1 MNRKAYEKLDYTLG
15 LIAAAADGKNHGCI
29 VNSFHQVT
37 SSLRAKFTVTLNK
50 ENETTKAVLAAGS
63 FAITLLSAEADSEIV
78 NTFGYKSGRVQDKF
92 EGREVFADKAGNP
105 YLKDG
110 MVSRISCKVV
120 DQLDIGNFVLLVG
133 EVTEAEVL
141 DNGGVL
147 TLKAFSER
155 GRIAPSNATVIRTM
169 ESNSYR
175 CVVCGYVHEAESIP
189 EDFKC
194 PICRAPAKRFVKQD

>member
-1 MNRKAYEKLDYTLG
+1 MNRKAYEKLDYSLG
-15 LIAAAADGKNHGCI
+15 LIAAAADGKRHGCI

-50 ENETTKAVLAAGS
+50 ENETTKAILSAGS
-63 FAITLLSAEADSEIV
+63 FAITLLSAEADNEIV
-78 NTFGYKSGRVQDKF
+78 TVFGYKSGRVQDKF

-105 YLKDG
+105 YLKEG

-120 DQLDIGNFVLLVG
+120 DQLDIGNYVLLVG
-133 EVTEAEVL
+133 ETTEAEVL
-141 DNGGVL
+141 DGGSVL

-155 GRIAPSNATVIRTM
+155 GRISPSNATVIREM

-175 CVVCGYVHEAESIP
+175 CVVCGYVYEGESVP
-189 EDFKC
+189 EDYKC

>member
-1 MNRKAYEKLDYTLG
+1 MNKKAYEKLDYSLG
-15 LIAAAADGKNHGCI
+15 LISAAAEGKNHGCI

-50 ENETTKAVLAAGS
+50 DNETTKAVLAAGS
-63 FAITLLSAEADSEIV
+63 FSITLLSAEADNEII
-78 NTFGYKSGRVQDKF
+78 NTFGYKSGRAVDKF
-92 EGREVFADKAGNP
+92 EGREVFTDKSGNP
-105 YLKDG
+105 YIKDG

-120 DQLDIGNFVLLVG
+120 DRLEINNYILLVG

-141 DNGGVL
+141 GNGAVL

-155 GRIAPSNATVIRTM
+155 GKVSPGNATVIREM

-175 CVVCGYVHEAESIP
+175 CVVCGYIYEGESVP
-189 EDFKC
+189 EDYKC
-194 PICRAPAKRFVKQD
+194 PVCRAPAKRFVKQD

>member
-1 MNRKAYEKLDYTLG
+1 MNKKAYEKLDYSLS
-15 LIAAAADGKNHGCI
+15 LISAAAEGKNHGCI

-50 ENETTKAVLAAGS
+50 DNETTKAVLAAGS
-63 FAITLLSAEADSEIV
+63 FSITLLSAEADNEII
-78 NTFGYKSGRVQDKF
+78 NTFGYKSGRAVDKF
-92 EGREVFADKAGNP
+92 EGREVFTDKSGNP
-105 YLKDG
+105 YIKDG

-120 DQLDIGNFVLLVG
+120 DRLEINNYILLVG

-141 DNGGVL
+141 GNGAVL

-155 GRIAPSNATVIRTM
+155 GKVSPGNATVIREM

-175 CVVCGYVHEAESIP
+175 CVVCGYIYEGESVP
-189 EDFKC
+189 EDYKC
-194 PICRAPAKRFVKQD
+194 PVCRAPAKRFVKQD